1 MNKAFKLLLIISIL
15 ISFISC
21 TNSSEVPTTGSL
33 ISLNDLKE
41 YRAEISSAKSIGIK
55 SLSRGI
61 TKGEDVARTL
71 SRGEHQN
78 YLVTSDNQS
87 NNDLTTVTFSRVSGK
102 EHTEGRKDNIIAEEK
117 NSIGTISFFSNNG
130 FTYSVLLN
138 DVVVME
144 GITDNS
150 PLDKS
155 PLEGVIMVEGLEP
168 GQSYS
173 IAYEGNGKEEVITQD
188 DLNGM
193 IDKVY
198 VSGNYTFISFVAI
211 GRSERPSDD
220 NLEYGPDGIST
231 YDKTGYY
238 SSSDRKSFIIDNS
251 TGLIYPIVDFKI
263 ERLEGGCIRTDDE
276 HTVYDFRINENGD
289 MEIYP
294 IINNDTIRIHHVMK
308 DKYGQVYVANDRING
323 YYESTKTLFYIVN
336 NSSMYVT
343 YAKTSQN
350 EVVEIKDDYSGLA
363 QKVGPNNTRV
373 PITESDSFDIIDY
386 VKGAG
391 YYMDAPYKVVDGVMF
406 FGSFREDTY
415 STAQMFDWIYCVYL
429 VNQVTKERVDF
440 YYEGNF
446 LSTDFVR
453 DYDVVL
459 SYKEKEGITVYYGV
473 TKAMFDYIT
482 NEETPYPSKSSFCEK
497 KELMEN
503 CSLSD
508 DHNSVLKYG
517 PFGNTYYDI
526 VVERDKQGDVTVNF
540 YQVGTYEKPQTKI
553 TLQPI
558 NR

>member
-21 TNSSEVPTTGSL
+21 TNSLEVPTGSL

-61 TKGEDVARTL
+61 TKGEDVARAL

-263 ERLEGGCIRTDDE
+263 ERLEGGCIRTNDE
-276 HTVYDFRINENGD
+276 HTVYDFRISENGD

-323 YYESTKTLFYIVN
+323 YYESTNSVFYVVN
-336 NSSMYVT
+336 NSSRYVT

-350 EVVEIKDDYSGLA
+350 EVVEIKDENYGLA

-386 VKGAG
+386 VHGVG
-391 YYMDAPYKVVDGVMF
+391 YYIDAPYKVVDGVMF
-406 FGSFREDTY
+406 FGSFKEDTY
-415 STAQMFDWIYCVYL
+415 STGQMFDWIYCVYL
-429 VNQVTKERVDF
+429 VNQVTKARVDF
-440 YYEGNF
+440 NYEGNF

-453 DYDVVL
+453 DFDVVL
-459 SYKEKEGITVYYGV
+459 SYKENEGITVYYGV
-473 TKAMFDYIT
+473 TQAMFDYIT
-482 NEETPYPSKSSFCEK
+482 NEGTPYPSKSSFYEK
-497 KELMEN
+497 KVLMEN

>member
-1 MNKAFKLLLIISIL
+1 MKRTFAISLIVAVLLT
-15 ISFISC
+15 FISC
-21 TNSSEVPTTGSL
+21 NNSLDGPAGSL
-33 ISLNDLKE
+33 ISLNDLKD

-61 TKGEDVARTL
+61 TKGEDVARAL

-87 NNDLTTVTFSRVSGK
+87 NDHLTTVTFSRVSGK
-102 EHTEGRKDNIIAEEK
+102 EHTEGRKDNIIAEERD
-117 NSIGTISFFSNNG
+117 SIGTISFFSNPG
-130 FTYSVLLN
+130 FTYSLLLN
-138 DVVVME
+138 DVVVIE
-144 GITDNS
+144 EITDNS

-155 PLEGVIMVEGLEP
+155 PLEGVIMIEGLEP
-168 GQSYS
+168 GQLYN
-173 IAYEGNGKEEVITQD
+173 IAYKGNGKEEVITQD

-198 VSGNYTFISFVAI
+198 VCGNYTFISFVAI
-211 GRSERPSDD
+211 GRSERPSDE

-238 SSSDRKSFIIDNS
+238 TSSDRKSFIIDNS
-251 TGLIYPIVDFKI
+251 TGLIYPIKGFKI

-294 IINNDTIRIHHVMK
+294 IISNDTINIYHVMK

-323 YYESTKTLFYIVN
+323 YYESTNTLFYIVN
-336 NSSMYVT
+336 SSSMYVT

-350 EVVEIKDDYSGLA
+350 EVIEIKDDYSGLA

-373 PITESDSFDIIDY
+373 PITESDTFDIIDY
-386 VKGAG
+386 VSGAG

-406 FGSFREDTY
+406 FGSFKEDT
-415 STAQMFDWIYCVYL
+415 STTGQMFDWIYCVFL
-429 VNQVTKERVDF
+429 VNQVTKQKVDF
-440 YYEGNF
+440 VYEGNY

-453 DYDVVL
+453 DFDVVL

-473 TKAMFDYIT
+473 TKAMFDFIT
-482 NEETPYPSKSSFCEK
+482 GENTLYPSKSSFCEK

-508 DHNSVLKYG
+508 DHNSVLTYG

-526 VVERDKQGDVTVNF
+526 VVERNKQGEVAVNF
-540 YQVGTYEKPQTKI
+540 YQVGTYEKPQIKI